1 MLAQSRRDGETD
13 SMAHLVKPPPQDRRG
28 TGQPV
33 VLVHG
38 IGSRWQVF
46 DPILDLLARHHDV
59 LAVDLPGFGVRPAD
73 PTVTPGPVGYAEW
86 LAKFCAEQGI
96 DRPHV
101 VGNSMGGGI
110 ALEMGRRGDAGRV
123 TAFSPVGFWGRPG
136 ARWGMAMLTGLR
148 ATAKYA
154 GPLVGPALAF
164 GPTRAALAATCYGR
178 PSRVSEAALR
188 LDVDGLARATSFEEA
203 RRGNAGYDIDAAH
216 RGHLDDIPVTI
227 AWGTRD
233 VVLIHR
239 TQSRRAREALP
250 GARHIDLPG
259 CGHIPFND
267 DPALCARIVIEE
279 QS

>member
-1 MLAQSRRDGETD
+1 
-13 SMAHLVKPPPQDRRG
+13 MAELVNLPPHERRG

-46 DPILDLLARHHDV
+46 DPILDLVARRHDV
-59 LAVDLPGFGVRPAD
+59 LAVDLPGFGVRPSD
-73 PTVTPGPVGYAEW
+73 PSVTPGPVGYAEW
-86 LAKFCAEQGI
+86 VAKFCAEQGI

-110 ALEMGRRGDAGRV
+110 ALEMGRRGTAGRV

-136 ARWGMAMLTGLR
+136 ARWAQAMVTTLR
-148 ATAKYA
+148 TTAKYG
-154 GPLVGPALAF
+154 GPLTGPALAF

-178 PSRVSEAALR
+178 PSQLSKEALQ
-188 LDVDGLARATSFEEA
+188 LDVDGLARATSFEDA
-203 RRGNAGYDIDAAH
+203 RRSFAGYDLTSGADL
-216 RGHLDDIPVTI
+216 GHLTDIPVTV

-233 VVLIHR
+233 VLLTYR
-239 TQSRRAREALP
+239 TQSRRARAALP
-250 GARHIDLPG
+250 TARHLDLPG

-267 DPALCARIVIEE
+267 DPALCARVIIEE
-279 QS
+279 QA

>member
-1 MLAQSRRDGETD
+1 M
-13 SMAHLVKPPPQDRRG
+13 
-28 TGQPV
+28 
-33 VLVHG
+33 LVHG

-46 DPILDLLARHHDV
+46 DPILDLLAGHHDV

-73 PTVTPGPVGYAEW
+73 PSVTPGPVGYAEW

-110 ALEMGRRGDAGRV
+110 ALEMGRRGTASRV

-136 ARWGMAMLTGLR
+136 ARWAQAVVTSLR

-154 GPLVGPALAF
+154 GPITGPAAAF
-164 GPTRAALAATCYGR
+164 APTRTALAATCYGR
-178 PSRVSEAALR
+178 PNLVSEEALL

-203 RRGNAGYDIDAAH
+203 RRSFAGYDLTGGAGSADL
-216 RGHLDDIPVTI
+216 GHLTDIPVTI

-233 VVLIHR
+233 ILLTYR
-239 TQSRRAREALP
+239 TQSRRARAALP
-250 GARHIDLPG
+250 GARHVDLPG

-267 DPALCARIVIEE
+267 DPALCARVIIEE
-279 QS
+279 QA